1 MITTTALM
9 HPSYLMRIKAA
20 VLRAVRDAHKPNR
33 PRGIGRAEVFNRHN
47 KPSLVIVARVG
58 GGFEVFDDLD
68 NDLTES
74 VKTVLKAYHA
84 ALGANPDRV
93 VLKNVRAS
101 FPQLLKPSAA
111 PMWGGCT
118 GERRARVDVLREKL
132 ETYYTN
138 FVDAVDFE
146 YWVQDVA
153 QDTAH
158 ICHSAALEYT
168 LLTEAE

>member
-33 PRGIGRAEVFNRHN
+33 PRGIGQAEVFNRHN

-84 ALGANPDRV
+84 ALRANPGRI

-101 FPQLLKPSAA
+101 FPRLLKPSTA
-111 PMWGGCT
+111 PMWEGCT
-118 GERRARVDVLREKL
+118 DSRRDRIDVLHEKL
-132 ETYYTN
+132 IGYYPT
-138 FVDAVDFE
+138 FADECDFE
-146 YWVQDVA
+146 QWVQDVA
-153 QDTAH
+153 QDSEHA
-158 ICHSAALEYT
+158 CHSAALEYT
-168 LLTEAE
+168 LLSEAE